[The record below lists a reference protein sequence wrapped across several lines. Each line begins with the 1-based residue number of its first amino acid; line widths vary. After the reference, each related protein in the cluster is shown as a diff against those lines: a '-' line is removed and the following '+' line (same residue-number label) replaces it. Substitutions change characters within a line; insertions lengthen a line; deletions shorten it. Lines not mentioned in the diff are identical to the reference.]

1 MMRILVA
8 PERFYPTM
16 KAQAVAQAMM
26 RGLQQVSP
34 QYEMFMYPL
43 ASGGSGTTDL
53 AVRLAKGRIHH
64 ETIPVPNRRPRD
76 VKWGSLPDGTAIFDA
91 KDALG
96 NPDGPS
102 RLENTYSDSRPLGLM
117 IQRLLSY
124 KPTRIAIALG
134 DVLAADGGMGLLQ
147 FFGISSRNQEGL
159 ELSSGTRDLLHLHQ
173 VDFSHL
179 APPSVPL
186 LGLTDLAVTWNAR
199 VQQADFRLDLI
210 HGGLMSAAMRLVGLL
225 AEHIRVPLADMPGTG
240 VGGGLGMA
248 LAFLGAQF
256 QPGAEFLKELGNL
269 RELIWNVDWVMTGTS
284 ELDDESVHQAAGVV
298 ALLARD
304 AGVPAVA
311 LAVSLKAGHLRLYD
325 AGLSGIS
332 SVLDRP
338 RSEKDVHRA
347 LPALI
352 EKAAYRTGIWMES
365 LSDGG

>member
-16 KAQAVAQAMM
+16 KAQAVAQAMT

-34 QYEMFMYPL
+34 QYDILMYPL

-64 ETIPVPNRRPRD
+64 ETIPVPNRRPRE
-76 VKWGSLPDGTAIFDA
+76 VKWGLLPDGTALFDA

-102 RLENTYSDSRPLGLM
+102 RLDKTYSDSLPLGLM
-117 IQRLLSY
+117 IQHLLTY
-124 KPTRIAIALG
+124 KPARIAIALG

-147 FFGISSRNQEGL
+147 FFGVSALDQEGL
-159 ELSSGTRDLLHLHQ
+159 ELSSGTRSLLHLHA

-179 APPSVPL
+179 APPAVPI
-186 LGLTDLAVTWNAR
+186 LGLTDIAITWNAR
-199 VQQADFRLDLI
+199 VQQQDFRLDLI
-210 HGGLMSAAMRLVGLL
+210 HGGLMSAAMRLVDLL
-225 AEHIRVPLADMPGTG
+225 AEHIRVPLAEMPGTG

-256 QPGAEFLKELGNL
+256 QPGAEFLKELGHL
-269 RELIWNVDWVMTGTS
+269 RELMWNVDWVMTGTS

-298 ALLARD
+298 ALLARE

-311 LAVSLKAGHLRLYD
+311 LAVSLKAGYLRLYD
-325 AGLSGIS
+325 AGLTGIN

-338 RSEKDVHRA
+338 RTEKDVQRA

-352 EKAAYRTGIWMES
+352 EKASYRTGVWMES